1 MKIKEKVYL
10 CIFSIVFAIIL
21 GTVVMLIGHGN
32 TGNTNGFNPIARQFG
47 GTVTINLESN
57 RKLVN
62 VSWKKDDSLW
72 ILTRKMRKD
81 EEAETYEYKEDSAFG
96 VIEGTVVVIEH
107 KE

>member
-1 MKIKEKVYL
+1 MSEKFYL
-10 CIFSIVFAIIL
+10 GVMSIIFAVIFGIITIL
-21 GTVVMLIGHGN
+21 SGHGD
-32 TGNTNGFNPIARQFG
+32 TSGFNPIARKLG
-47 GTVTINLESN
+47 GTVTVNLENN

-81 EEAETYEYKEDSAFG
+81 EEAETYEYKEDSTFG

>member
-1 MKIKEKVYL
+1 MSEKFYL
-10 CIFSIVFAIIL
+10 GIISIIFAIIF
-21 GTVVMLIGHGN
+21 GIITVLSGHGN
-32 TGNTNGFNPIARQFG
+32 TSNGFNPIARQFG
-47 GTVTINLESN
+47 GTITINLENN

-81 EEAETYEYKEDSAFG
+81 EEAETYEYKEDSTFG

>member
-1 MKIKEKVYL
+1 MGQKIYL
-10 CIFSIVFAIIL
+10 GALAIVFSIIMGFI
-21 GTVVMLIGHGN
+21 VML
-32 TGNTNGFNPIARQFG
+32 TNSVDSSGFNPIARQFG
-47 GTVTINLESN
+47 GTVTINLENN

-72 ILTRKMRKD
+72 ILTRKMRKE

-96 VIEGTVVVIEH
+96 VIEGTVYIIEH

>member
-1 MKIKEKVYL
+1 MSEKFYL
-10 CIFSIVFAIIL
+10 GVMSIIFAVIFGIITIL
-21 GTVVMLIGHGN
+21 SGHGN
-32 TGNTNGFNPIARQFG
+32 TSGFNPIARQFG
-47 GTVTINLESN
+47 GTVTINLENN

-81 EEAETYEYKEDSAFG
+81 EEAETYEYKEDSTFG

>member
-1 MKIKEKVYL
+1 MKEKVYL
-10 CIFSIVFAIIL
+10 GVLSVVFAIVL
-21 GTVVMLIGHGN
+21 GTVIMLTGNSN
-32 TGNTNGFNPIARQFG
+32 TGNTSGFNPIARQFG

-72 ILTRKMRKD
+72 ILTRKMRRD